1 MKSKVRIDS
10 VEAFI
15 ATLKHYNLFQD
26 EELYKVVCPFHGD
39 VNPSMQINV
48 PKCFW
53 YCYGCGK
60 GGNTVDLVKAF
71 HPEYSYFRIVD
82 EISSYMDEG
91 RGIIGGEELPSLSN
105 LSNSSVKQKLSY
117 TEGLKLAKNFYSTL
131 PPTNWYRFSYDPDE
145 WENFQRI
152 KSYLLK
158 RGFTPSTLKKAEAK
172 YTYKAN
178 YPVVFPLLENGLFRG
193 YVMRTDD
200 PTVEAA
206 RKYMYNK
213 NFRRRNTLAGDFK
226 DDVVVVVEGYLDCL
240 ALKSFGIKNVAAIL
254 GWKITT
260 EQLDKLK
267 KKGVKKIICAL
278 DNDES
283 GIKGYKY
290 LKRVSE
296 AQKWFSVYRVKFK
309 KGTKDPGDLL
319 KNKLES
325 EYFIKQIKN
334 EGGK

>member
-1 MKSKVRIDS
+1 MKSKVRIGS

-71 HPEYSYFRIVD
+71 HPEYSYFRVVD
-82 EISSYMDEG
+82 EISSYMDDG

-105 LSNSSVKQKLSY
+105 LSISSVKQKLNY

-152 KSYLLK
+152 KRYLLK
-158 RGFTPSTLKKAEAK
+158 RGFTPSTLQKAGAK

-206 RKYMYNK
+206 RKYMYNRGFK
-213 NFRRRNTLAGDFK
+213 RERTLTGNFRSDTVIL
-226 DDVVVVVEGYLDCL
+226 VEGFMDKLRTNQL
-240 ALKSFGIKNVAAIL
+240 GFENVCAIL
-254 GWKITT
+254 GWKITST
-260 EQLDKLK
+260 QLEKLK
-267 KKGVKKIICAL
+267 KAKVAKVICAL

-290 LKRVSE
+290 LKLLG
-296 AQKWFSVYRVKFK
+296 KKHNFSVERLRYPKGCKDMGDVLPKTDAASKVVTQLKKF
-309 KGTKDPGDLL
+309 GAT
-319 KNKLES
+319 
-325 EYFIKQIKN
+325 
-334 EGGK
+334 